1 MSFHTLIT
9 PTELLPHLD
18 DPRWVIADC
27 RFDLA
32 ARSKG
37 LEDYLNAH
45 IPGAVYAHLERDL
58 AGPATG
64 RDGRH
69 PLPPPAILAATFSRW
84 GIGRGVQVVTYDDD
98 GGAMAARLWWTLRY
112 LGHEAVAVLDGG
124 IAAWR
129 EAGGPLRSGEE
140 RRREAHFEI
149 SLQAGLR
156 VTADDVLAGLAT
168 QRDILIDSRAAERYR
183 GDEEPL
189 DPVAGHI
196 PGARNHPWRDN
207 LTSNGRMRPAEILRR
222 ELEAALAGRPPAQAI
237 VYCGSGV
244 TACQNLLALE
254 HAGLSG
260 ARLYAG
266 SWSEWCSDVS
276 RPVATGDEAPSR
288 SASA

>member
-1 MSFHTLIT
+1 MPFRTLISSS
-9 PTELLPHLD
+9 ELLPHLD

-37 LEDYLNAH
+37 LEDYLKAH

-84 GIGRGVQVVTYDDD
+84 GIGSGVQVVAYDDD

-124 IAAWR
+124 IDAWR
-129 EAGGPLRSGEE
+129 ESGGPLRSGEE
-140 RRREAHFEI
+140 RGREARFEA
-149 SLQAGLR
+149 SLQTGHR
-156 VTADDVLAGLAT
+156 VTAADVLAGLTT
-168 QRDILIDSRAAERYR
+168 QRDLLIDSRAVERYR

-196 PGARNHPWRDN
+196 PGARNRPWRDN
-207 LTSNGRMRPAEILRR
+207 LTSDGRMRPPEALRR
-222 ELEAALAGRPPAQAI
+222 EFAHLLAGRPPAQAI

-254 HAGLSG
+254 HAGLGG

-276 RPVATGDEAPSR
+276 RPVATGDEAPLR
-288 SASA
+288 SPSA